1 MQDVFAHG
9 FEAGAHTLEGFL
21 VTAHEDGQA
30 GLARSD
36 IPARDR
42 GIQAGAAPSGG
53 SGSDALGQF
62 GAGGGHVT
70 EDTALGQAGQRS
82 LFTQHHFFHITGIA
96 HDGENDVGVPG
107 HFSGRFRPAGTAGQ
121 QTFRLGFGTA
131 VDGQRIARS
140 QQMPGHGMSHDAGAY
155 PA

>member
-1 MQDVFAHG
+1 MQDVLAHG

-30 GLARSD
+30 GLTRPD
-36 IPARDR
+36 IPARDG
-42 GIQAGAAPSGG
+42 GIQTGAAPGG
-53 SGSDALGQF
+53 SGGGDAPGQLGT
-62 GAGGGHVT
+62 GGGHVT
-70 EDTALGQAGQRS
+70 EDTAPVQAGQRA
-82 LFTQHHFFHITGIA
+82 LFTQHHVLHVTGIA
-96 HDGENDVGVPG
+96 HDGEDDIGIPG
-107 HFSGRFRPAGTAGQ
+107 HFTRRFRPAGTAGQ
-121 QTFRLGFGTA
+121 QAFGLGFGTA